1 MSYSKVRISVV
12 SYLNSTPFVKGLEGN
27 TQKDLF
33 EISQDIPSVCASK
46 LVNDEIDIGLIPVA
60 MIPKLKE
67 SYILTDYC
75 IAADGKVASV
85 LIIANEPLE
94 SLTTII
100 LDSES
105 RTSVLLARILLK
117 DYWKLSPEYMSEI
130 GFDFSCLPPNTGA
143 VIIGNR
149 ALEYK
154 TNYKYCYDL
163 AEAWKIHTG
172 KPFVF
177 ACWVANKQIDKNI
190 ELTLNNLFKEG
201 LSQREMIAEDLKD
214 QYPQVNISDYLTK
227 NIQYELTDECRN
239 GLLLFME
246 LIKKMHF

>member
-1 MSYSKVRISVV
+1 MIDGKVRISVV

-27 TQKDLF
+27 TRKDLF
-33 EISQDIPSVCASK
+33 EISQDIPSVCATK
-46 LVNDEIDIGLIPVA
+46 LLNDEIDIGLIPVA

-100 LDSES
+100 LDNES
-105 RTSVLLARILLK
+105 RTSVLLVKILLK
-117 DYWKLSPEYMSEI
+117 DYWKLTPEFKSET

-154 TNYKYCYDL
+154 TNYIYCYDL
-163 AEAWKIHTG
+163 AEAWKIYTG

-190 ELTLNNLFKEG
+190 ELILNNLFKEG
-201 LSQREMIAEDLKD
+201 LSQREMIAEELKAI
-214 QYPQVNISDYLTK
+214 NCKLGI
-227 NIQYELTDECRN
+227 
-239 GLLLFME
+239 
-246 LIKKMHF
+246 

>member
-1 MSYSKVRISVV
+1 MSDSKIRISVV

-27 TQKDLF
+27 TNNDLF
-33 EISQDIPSVCASK
+33 EISQDIPSVCATK
-46 LVNDEIDIGLIPVA
+46 LLNDEIDIGLIPVA
-60 MIPKLKE
+60 MIPQLKE

-105 RTSVLLARILLK
+105 RTSVLLAKILLK
-117 DYWKLSPEYMSEI
+117 DYWKLIPEFKSEI
-130 GFDFSCLPPNTGA
+130 GFDFSSLPPHTGA

-149 ALEYK
+149 ALQYK
-154 TNYKYCYDL
+154 SNYKYCYDL
-163 AEAWKIHTG
+163 AEVWKIYTG

-177 ACWVANKQIDKNI
+177 ACWVANKKIDKKI
-190 ELTLNNLFKEG
+190 ELILNNLFEEG
-201 LSQREMIAEDLKD
+201 LSQREVISEELKA
-214 QYPQVNISDYLTK
+214 QYPQVNISDYLYK
-227 NIQYELTDECRN
+227 NIQYKLTDDCRN
-239 GLLLFME
+239 GLKLFME
-246 LIKKMHF
+246 LIKRL